1 MGRDMGKEIVE
12 KLLSF
17 EHNITEDK
25 LAGLIG
31 VSRTPLREA
40 LKHLELQG
48 VIERKKKKGIGL
60 RKATAKEIADV
71 YDVRSVME
79 GFAGRLAAERA
90 TAEDLKE
97 LEHTAEK
104 HQKAFE
110 RRNEKELDET
120 NVAFHRKIVE
130 LSGNRVLAMIVDNL
144 QILDPAFRL
153 QNLILPAGKRKPN
166 VYSHRKI
173 IESLKKGDGPAAER
187 MISAHIQESK
197 LVLIE
202 RALGIRLNLNER
214 EL

>member
-1 MGRDMGKEIVE
+1 MGRDMGKEIVGQ
-12 KLLSF
+12 LLRF
-17 EHNITEDK
+17 ENNITEDK

-90 TAEDLKE
+90 TSEDLKE

-104 HQKAFE
+104 HRKAFE

-144 QILDPAFRL
+144 QILDTAFRL
-153 QNLILPAGKRKPN
+153 QNLILPVGKRKPN

-187 MISAHIQESK
+187 TISAHIQESK

-202 RALGIRLNLNER
+202 RALGIRLNLNGK